1 MPSVQIS
8 LHKGAHLVLS
18 NPVCSGAKL
27 MPVAATSL
35 NADVGRRKEK
45 GKENKIKKKKEGH
58 FRQATVSPSNFKV
71 N

>member
-8 LHKGAHLVLS
+8 LHKRVRLVLS

-27 MPVAATSL
+27 MLVAATSL
-35 NADVGRRKEK
+35 NADVGPRKEK
-45 GKENKIKKKKEGH
+45 ENKKRKKEGH
-58 FRQATVSPSNFKV
+58 FRQAILSPSNFKV